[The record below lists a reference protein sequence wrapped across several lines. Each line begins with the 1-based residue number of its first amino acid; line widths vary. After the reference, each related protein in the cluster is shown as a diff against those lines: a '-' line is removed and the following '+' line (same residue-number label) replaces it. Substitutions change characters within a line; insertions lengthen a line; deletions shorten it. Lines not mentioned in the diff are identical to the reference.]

1 MTTIVTIDMGGT
13 GATHAAGAREALS
26 VPSMTDMGQS
36 YAQANSARDQ
46 ANTARDQANTARTQA
61 NTAYD
66 QANTARTQANTAYG
80 QANSAFTAAN
90 NRVLKSG
97 DTMTGSLN
105 FNFSGA
111 NLSIQEQSGHSVIEM
126 GGANGAFID
135 MKAPNSDDYDFRIM
149 TIQGSTSF
157 VSNNAAQVVAF
168 SGANVN
174 FDSGTLFV
182 DSVGNEVGIGT
193 TNPTSNLHIVGNAN
207 ITTGIN
213 TTTVNATTVNAQT
226 FVTSTGDNVYATA
239 INAYGAANT
248 RLSASGGTLSGDL
261 IITGNLTVS
270 GNQTI
275 LNTEVLTTEDADIIL
290 LSNTSSTPA
299 LNAGLIVN
307 RGTSTNTFLRW
318 NEALDEWGWSDSG
331 TTTYYFED
339 LRQGLSTTNTT
350 FATINTTF
358 ATLNTSAGTQNTAI
372 TTANDQA
379 NTARG
384 QANTARDTA
393 NSAYGQA
400 NAAYSQANSAYGAAN
415 NRVLKAGDTMTG
427 QLNVSSGGLLVTG
440 NVGFGMPSPIFP
452 LQVKTNTGTPPQA
465 LQLNTTDWTTTIG
478 SAFQFGFGAATGNT
492 YSEIRALS
500 GGYNAWNNLVLQ
512 SGGGNVGIGTT
523 NPGYKLDVNGIVN
536 IAQGSYLRKAF
547 VDNTEEFLI
556 RGDATSW
563 NGFISYTPSGGSS
576 NRGFK
581 FGAWDNA
588 GSRNDWVTFWNGN
601 VGIGT
606 TSPGAKLEVSGQ
618 DSSGTIIVSG
628 DGGSNGIR
636 LNLKSTAA
644 DGRQWM
650 LMSGG
655 TSHGGAGVF
664 NIRDGTSGNNRLT
677 IDSSGNVGIGTTS
690 PSTKL
695 HLYESGAADVLFRLT
710 SVNGTYDPLIQFTGQ
725 GNDITAEGFEIWYD
739 NDVGDVHLS
748 TTYPNDGATIHF
760 HTRTGASKSTSNER
774 LTILGNGNVGIGVTT
789 PQRKL
794 DVFGSGILASFGSQ
808 MSVGAVAGIHFGY
821 SESSSNVDT
830 YKKSAMVFERTDNHN
845 QGGNASGK
853 IHFLLH
859 NSSSTSASGTNSAVL
874 TLDTDSN
881 ATLGSA
887 RVGIGTTSP
896 TNALH
901 VNGAIRTSSVAG
913 RVAYF
918 RAASTNSDNI
928 IQFEESDGSQ
938 IWEIVGRGY
947 GAGQPF
953 YIYKT
958 GGTGSGFKYIIDSSG
973 NHTFN
978 GNMTVSG
985 TITESSSVTLKENI
999 SPITNALDSIT
1010 KLVGV
1015 TYDRKDGSAQNRA
1028 GLIAEEVGQILPNVV
1043 NGSGIQY
1050 TNLIAYLVES
1060 IKELKAEIDVL
1071 KRQ

>member
-46 ANTARDQANTARTQA
+46 ANTARGNANDAYSQA
-61 NTAYD
+61 NTAYS
-66 QANTARTQANTAYG
+66 QANSARDQANTAYG
-80 QANSAFTAAN
+80 QANSARSDAN
-90 NRVLKSG
+90 
-97 DTMTGSLN
+97 
-105 FNFSGA
+105 
-111 NLSIQEQSGHSVIEM
+111 
-126 GGANGAFID
+126 
-135 MKAPNSDDYDFRIM
+135 
-149 TIQGSTSF
+149 
-157 VSNNAAQVVAF
+157 
-168 SGANVN
+168 
-174 FDSGTLFV
+174 
-182 DSVGNEVGIGT
+182 T
-193 TNPTSNLHIVGNAN
+193 TFAT
-207 ITTGIN
+207 IN
-213 TTTVNATTVNAQT
+213 TTFGTVNTNYQAAYAQANTARTTAN
-226 FVTSTGDNVYATA
+226 D
-239 INAYGAANT
+239 AYGAANT
-248 RLSASGGTLSGDL
+248 KLASAGGTLSGDL

-299 LNAGLIVN
+299 LNAGLIIN

-318 NEALDEWGWSDSG
+318 DEATDKWGWSDSG

-350 FATINTTF
+350 FGTINTSLGTI
-358 ATLNTSAGTQNTAI
+358 NTNYQAAYS
-372 TTANDQA
+372 QA
-379 NTARG
+379 NTAGTNSLNAYG

-427 QLNVSSGGLLVTG
+427 QLNISSGGLLVTG
-440 NVGFGMPSPIFP
+440 NVGIGMPSPIFP

-523 NPGYKLDVNGIVN
+523 SPIETLHVNGSIFTPSSIFFATGSNTRISGSGSGELGINFNTVGTSAFMMRIYDVGAPANNNAIFQVARTTGNTKIGFDGTNPNSVSANLHVQTNSDRALHVEGPASGAVFLTAVNPNIGPNDIRELGLRGQNVN
-536 IAQGSYLRKAF
+536 IY
-547 VDNTEEFLI
+547 T
-556 RGDATSW
+556 GDGAKSNANVVLAAT
-563 NGFISYTPSGGSS
+563 
-576 NRGFK
+576 
-581 FGAWDNA
+581 AA
-588 GSRNDWVTFWNGN
+588 GN

-628 DGGSNGIR
+628 DGGSNGVR

-644 DGRQWM
+644 SGRQWM

-677 IDSSGNVGIGTTS
+677 IDSSGNIGIGTTS
-690 PSTKL
+690 PGSRL
-695 HLYESGAADVLFRLT
+695 HVTGGNFLVNNNGSGDANSGIRIVSPIATTHYNWMLAAQQNVGEAFEITPST
-710 SVNGTYDPLIQFTGQ
+710 SVGGTTF
-725 GNDITAEGFEIWYD
+725 
-739 NDVGDVHLS
+739 S
-748 TTYPNDGATIHF
+748 TPVAVF
-760 HTRTGASKSTSNER
+760 TRT
-774 LTILGNGNVGIGVTT
+774 GNVGIGTTT

-808 MSVGAVAGIHFGY
+808 MSVGAIAGIHFGY

-896 TNALH
+896 AQTLH
-901 VNGAIRTSSVAG
+901 VNGNARIDGYITNIRNNGGISAPSTSDHSLGTRIALFDSTATSWYAIGIESDTMW
-913 RVAYF
+913 F
-918 RAASTNSDNI
+918 NSDANYKWYVDASQRMI
-928 IQFEESDGSQ
+928 LDGSGNLT
-938 IWEIVGRGY
+938 IN
-947 GAGQPF
+947 
-953 YIYKT
+953 
-958 GGTGSGFKYIIDSSG
+958 GTLTENSSE
-973 NHTFN
+973 
-978 GNMTVSG
+978 
-985 TITESSSVTLKENI
+985 TIKENI
-999 SPITNALDSIT
+999 NPITNALDSVLQ
-1010 KLVGV
+1010 LVGV
-1015 TYDRKDGSAQNRA
+1015 VYDRKDGSAKNRA
-1028 GLIAEEVGQILPNVV
+1028 GLIAEEVEQVLPNVV
-1043 NGSGIQY
+1043 QKDHHGNPSGIQY

>member
-46 ANTARDQANTARTQA
+46 ANTARDQANTARDTSNNAYAQA
-61 NTAYD
+61 NTGRSDANTTFASINTTFETVNTSLSTMNINLSSAQTWANIVSFAAYG
-66 QANTARTQANTAYG
+66 QANTARGTANDAYAQANAGYI
-80 QANSAFTAAN
+80 QANA
-90 NRVLKSG
+90 
-97 DTMTGSLN
+97 
-105 FNFSGA
+105 
-111 NLSIQEQSGHSVIEM
+111 
-126 GGANGAFID
+126 
-135 MKAPNSDDYDFRIM
+135 
-149 TIQGSTSF
+149 
-157 VSNNAAQVVAF
+157 
-168 SGANVN
+168 
-174 FDSGTLFV
+174 
-182 DSVGNEVGIGT
+182 
-193 TNPTSNLHIVGNAN
+193 
-207 ITTGIN
+207 
-213 TTTVNATTVNAQT
+213 
-226 FVTSTGDNVYATA
+226 
-239 INAYGAANT
+239 AYGAANT

-299 LNAGLIVN
+299 LNAGLIIN

-318 NEALDEWGWSDSG
+318 DEALDEWGWSDSG
-331 TTTYYFED
+331 NTTYYFED

-350 FATINTTF
+350 FGTVNTSLGTINTSYQ
-358 ATLNTSAGTQNTAI
+358 AAYA
-372 TTANDQA
+372 QA
-379 NTARG
+379 NTAG
-384 QANTARDTA
+384 TNAGN
-393 NSAYGQA
+393 AYGQA
-400 NAAYSQANSAYGAAN
+400 NAAYAQANSAYGAAN

-512 SGGGNVGIGTT
+512 SGGG
-523 NPGYKLDVNGIVN
+523 
-536 IAQGSYLRKAF
+536 S
-547 VDNTEEFLI
+547 
-556 RGDATSW
+556 
-563 NGFISYTPSGGSS
+563 
-576 NRGFK
+576 
-581 FGAWDNA
+581 
-588 GSRNDWVTFWNGN
+588 

-606 TSPGAKLEVSGQ
+606 TSPSRKFDVIG
-618 DSSGTIIVSG
+618 DSNS
-628 DGGSNGIR
+628 GIR
-636 LNLKSTAA
+636 LKQGSQIANALAANTFYSGFVFENQSTSHAWSIGYNQGATFSINWFDA
-644 DGRQWM
+644 DANTFSNRF
-650 LMSGG
+650 LIASGG
-655 TSHGGAGVF
+655 A
-664 NIRDGTSGNNRLT
+664 
-677 IDSSGNVGIGTTS
+677 VGIGTTS

-710 SVNGTYDPLIQFTGQ
+710 AANGTYDPLIQFTGQ

-808 MSVGAVAGIHFGY
+808 MGVNSIAGIHFGY

-859 NSSSTSASGTNSAVL
+859 NTSSTSASGTNSAVL
-874 TLDTDSN
+874 TLDTDGN
-881 ATLGSA
+881 GTLGSA

-896 TNALH
+896 TAALH
-901 VNGAIRTSSVAG
+901 VSGTSGDSAPTFRINGTA
-913 RVAYF
+913 
-918 RAASTNSDNI
+918 AASTFNWAGSIMNSSLGSSRNTILLIGKAESSKDSGYIGFNHSGTNGSNTNFLTFGLHSVDNVLNI
-928 IQFEESDGSQ
+928 T
-938 IWEIVGRGY
+938 
-947 GAGQPF
+947 GAGNVGIGTTTPAS
-953 YIYKT
+953 KLHVA
-958 GGTGSGFKYIIDSSG
+958 GTGTFTGQLNTADIINLGYNTNGTVATSARRGIEFHNEGGSDYWIGKRAGAWTQPLDIAFYTGIRYHAHNTYNGHRFFVGGHDSTEAFSVG
-973 NHTFN
+973 NGDNHVRVLYNLSVT
-978 GNMTVSG
+978 G
-985 TITESSSVTLKENI
+985 TITESSSIALKENI
-999 SPITNALDSIT
+999 SPITNALDSIA

-1015 TYDRKDGSAQNRA
+1015 TYDRKDGSAKNRA
-1028 GLIAEEVGQILPNVV
+1028 GLIKEEVEKVIPNIV
-1043 NGSGIQY
+1043 NDDGIQY

>member
-46 ANTARDQANTARTQA
+46 ANTARTQA

-90 NRVLKSG
+90 NRVLRAG

-105 FNFSGA
+105 FTFPGA
-111 NLSIQEQSGHSVIEM
+111 NLSIQEQGGLAAIEM

-182 DSVGNEVGIGT
+182 DSVANEVGIGT

-299 LNAGLIVN
+299 LNAGLIIN

-358 ATLNTSAGTQNTAI
+358 ATLNTSAGTQNTAT

-427 QLNVSSGGLLVTG
+427 QLNISSGGLLVTG
-440 NVGFGMPSPIFP
+440 NVGIGTTSPTSK
-452 LQVKTNTGTPPQA
+452 LQVVGVSLFQALAANFNIVESASGGAGGLQFFRSGFNNWYVGSANSSTGFAIGEDSTLASPALFFASGGKLGIGTTNPLNARLQISGANTGPDLSTTSVANATAVLSNSDSDYGMYFASYGSGKGAIQQRRGA
-465 LQLNTTDWTTTIG
+465 SAVYYDLSLQPH
-478 SAFQFGFGAATGNT
+478 
-492 YSEIRALS
+492 
-500 GGYNAWNNLVLQ
+500 
-512 SGGGNVGIGTT
+512 GGNLGIGTT
-523 NPGYKLDVNGIVN
+523 NPGQKLDLTARARFRSDG
-536 IAQGSYLRKAF
+536 
-547 VDNTEEFLI
+547 
-556 RGDATSW
+556 TS
-563 NGFISYTPSGGSS
+563 S
-576 NRGFK
+576 
-581 FGAWDNA
+581 A
-588 GSRNDWVTFWNGN
+588 GLWLT
-601 VGIGT
+601 
-606 TSPGAKLEVSGQ
+606 
-618 DSSGTIIVSG
+618 DSSGTEDVFMG
-628 DGGSNGIR
+628 
-636 LNLKSTAA
+636 L
-644 DGRQWM
+644 Q
-650 LMSGG
+650 G
-655 TSHGGAGVF
+655 TSATANWGVF
-664 NIRDGTSGNNRLT
+664 SASAWRITLT
-677 IDSSGNVGIGTTS
+677 N
-690 PSTKL
+690 
-695 HLYESGAADVLFRLT
+695 A
-710 SVNGTYDPLIQFTGQ
+710 
-725 GNDITAEGFEIWYD
+725 
-739 NDVGDVHLS
+739 
-748 TTYPNDGATIHF
+748 
-760 HTRTGASKSTSNER
+760 
-774 LTILGNGNVGIGVTT
+774 GNVGIGVTT
-789 PQRKL
+789 PQRRL
-794 DVFGSGILASFGSQ
+794 DVTGSGILASFGSQ
-808 MSVGAVAGIHFGY
+808 MSVNSIAGIHFGY
-821 SESSSNVDT
+821 SETPSNSDL

-859 NSSSTSASGTNSAVL
+859 NTGSTSASGTNSAVL
-874 TLDTDSN
+874 TLDTDGN
-881 ATLGSA
+881 GTLGSA
-887 RVGIGTTSP
+887 RVGIANTAPNHGLSVNGTAFIGGNTTIIGGTTTVFDVRAADAGYAMVRVGTSTNGSQTTGAVELTQDGAYGGGMFYNGDGSP
-896 TNALH
+896 SFATGEASGGDVITFYRMNAGTRVAVFEYPYSANTVTFRGDVYATNSYYLGTTD
-901 VNGAIRTSSVAG
+901 NGCVLQRIGSNLILNQGSDSSSVMA
-913 RVAYF
+913 
-918 RAASTNSDNI
+918 
-928 IQFEESDGSQ
+928 
-938 IWEIVGRGY
+938 VG
-947 GAGQPF
+947 GAGALQLIMDTNNNETTQKVSF
-953 YIYKT
+953 QKNASYNGTEVGYINE
-958 GGTGSGFKYIIDSSG
+958 D
-973 NHTFN
+973 
-978 GNMTVSG
+978 GNMYING
-985 TITESSSVTLKENI
+985 TLTESSSIALKENI
-999 SPITNALDSIT
+999 NPITNALELISQIC
-1010 KLVGV
+1010 GV
-1015 TYDRKDGSAQNRA
+1015 TYDRKDGSAKNRA
-1028 GLIAEEVGQILPNVV
+1028 GLIAEHVEKVLPDIVQRDCY
-1043 NGSGIQY
+1043 GSPAGIQY